1 VDAVAGPAV
10 VPDTTAPPSEELR
23 SATVASPLGELL
35 LIASEKGLV
44 EVYLPSSKGVPATTD
59 VAHDPAAHCLPAAR
73 EQLHAYFAGTL
84 QDFDLPLDLVGS
96 PFQLSVWASLVRIPF
111 GATRSYGDVARDVGA
126 DPATGARAVGLAA
139 GANPVAIVVPCH
151 RVIGAN
157 GDLVGYA
164 GGLQAKRWL
173 LDHEARVA
181 GTVLF

>member
-1 VDAVAGPAV
+1 VDSARPV
-10 VPDTTAPPSEELR
+10 VPALDLR

-35 LIASEKGLV
+35 LIASEQGLV
-44 EVYLPSSKGVPATTD
+44 EVYLPTSKGVPATTD
-59 VAHDPAAHCLPAAR
+59 VAHDPAAHCLAAAR
-73 EQLHAYFAGTL
+73 QQLHDYFAGTL
-84 QDFDLPLDLVGS
+84 QVFALPLDLSGS
-96 PFQLSVWASLVRIPF
+96 PFQLAVWEALTRIPY
-111 GATRSYGDVARDVGA
+111 GETRSYGQVAADVGA
-126 DPATGARAVGLAA
+126 DPATASRAVGLAN

-164 GGLQAKRWL
+164 GGLHAKRWL

>member
-1 VDAVAGPAV
+1 MDAL
-10 VPDTTAPPSEELR
+10 PDTALDVALR

-44 EVYLPSSKGVPATTD
+44 EVYLPSSKGVPATTE
-59 VAHDPAAHCLPAAR
+59 VPHDPGAHCLPEAR
-73 EQLHAYFAGTL
+73 AQLHDYFAGAL
-84 QDFDLPLDLVGS
+84 QDFALSLDLVGS
-96 PFQLSVWASLVRIPF
+96 PFQLAVWGSLVGIPY

-151 RVIGAN
+151 RVVGAD
-157 GDLVGYA
+157 GSLVGYA
-164 GGLQAKRWL
+164 GGLHAKRWL
-173 LDHEARVA
+173 LDLEARVA